1 MPSKSF
7 AANSAWLSLQALAHN
22 LPSWTTRAGGLAD
35 IPRQTIKTQRR
46 RLPDRQRPAHPPR
59 PRTPPAVTRP
69 LAARFAAAPAA

>member
-22 LPSWTTRAGGLAD
+22 LPRWTARAGGLAD

-46 RLPDRQRPAHPPR
+46 RLL
-59 PRTPPAVTRP
+59 T
-69 LAARFAAAPAA
+69 